1 MLRFLFFLLLVLP
14 GFADSPLTS
23 TDFWSAYADV
33 PQVVKASESK
43 KLDDSLDEFLLS
55 KVSIDRKAAL
65 INALGFDVD
74 DKRKNAPHFRAT
86 LAKKYSG
93 DLEGQLTADESFC
106 LGYLMALDSY
116 HEAAPAMPYLEKAH
130 KRRPHS
136 FTIAIVQAL
145 VSCQAGSNSSVWWEM
160 IRKVLDD
167 KELYPDLRGRARD
180 VIIEYM
186 SLYRKP

>member
-1 MLRFLFFLLLVLP
+1 MLP
-14 GFADSPLTS
+14 CFADSPLTS

-43 KLDDSLDEFLLS
+43 KLDDSLDEFLLG

-65 INALGFDVD
+65 INALGWDVD
-74 DKRKNAPHFRAT
+74 GQRKNAPHFRAA
-86 LAKKYSG
+86 LAQKYSG
-93 DLEGQLTADESFC
+93 DLEGQLTADEAFC

-116 HEAAPAMPYLEKAH
+116 HKPAPALPYLERAS
-130 KRRPHS
+130 RSRPHS
-136 FTIAIVQAL
+136 FTIAIVHAL
-145 VSCQAGSNSSVWWEM
+145 VACQGGSNSSVWWEM
-160 IRKVLDD
+160 ISKVLDD